1 MHFWA
6 FCTLYFFRA
15 LSKRQF
21 SLKNQ
26 GFEKGSF
33 CGVDDFAQKWVKL
46 ANILFQPSLT
56 HLLSSIFQRFIP
68 APPSL
73 HASIRITRLFSEFFS
88 ELFSKPCA
96 EPSSRLLPQP
106 RSKFFQS
113 PTLVSYKP
121 RNSRTNVPIMPILV
135 MHTSRIFL
143 TPRKTQNEPV
153 LRRQFLDFL
162 GNFRILYVQF
172 FKSTQING

>member
-6 FCTLYFFRA
+6 FCTLYFFLA
-15 LSKRQF
+15 LSKCQF

-26 GFEKGSF
+26 GFERGSF
-33 CGVDDFAQKWVKL
+33 CGVDDFAQKWVKV
-46 ANILFQPSLT
+46 ATILFQSPSPSFISNFPTVYSCSPSLAQN
-56 HLLSSIFQRFIP
+56 LPR
-68 APPSL
+68 A
-73 HASIRITRLFSEFFS
+73 FS
-88 ELFSKPCA
+88 
-96 EPSSRLLPQP
+96 PQP

-121 RNSRTNVPIMPILV
+121 RNFRTNVPIMPILV

-143 TPRKTQNEPV
+143 TLRKTLNEPV
-153 LRRQFLDFL
+153 LSRQFLDFL